1 MPVISNL
8 KIEYRIGFD
17 ALKPVEIKPDT
28 ILVTGPENQIK
39 AIESLSFA
47 PLLLENVSVNF
58 SEKVPLLVP
67 ENLKNVHYNKREVVV
82 NGFVEKYTE
91 GSFSIPFTVK
101 NLPDNLNITTFPKE
115 VKVVFKV
122 DLPRFNQ
129 VKERHSLL
137 FVIIVFQKSN
147 GFSYLIPKIISK
159 PNFVKNVKIIP
170 NKVEYLI
177 QK

>member
-1 MPVISNL
+1 M
-8 KIEYRIGFD
+8 
-17 ALKPVEIKPDT
+17 
-28 ILVTGPENQIK
+28 
-39 AIESLSFA
+39 SFA

-58 SEKVPLLVP
+58 SEKVSLLVP
-67 ENLKNVHYNKREVVV
+67 KNLKNVNYNKREVVV

-129 VKERHSLL
+129 VKESA
-137 FVIIVFQKSN
+137 FTVVCDYGVSETN

-170 NKVEYLI
+170 TKVEYLI